1 MSYTHT
7 LKADG
12 FSAPQ
17 TGHISHRIVQTEIG
31 AGYHEWVSAGGLTNP
46 YEQPV
51 PASVTRRQFRQALVR
66 SRIRAAFEAAAA
78 ADQDTKD
85 WYFESTSFERA
96 DPELATV
103 ATAIGKSDLEVDTLF
118 KLAGAL

>member
-1 MSYTHT
+1 MSYTHLEGGWILRT
-7 LKADG
+7 SDG
-12 FSAPQ
+12 A
-17 TGHISHRIVQTEIG
+17 HIPPDTANRDRAE
-31 AGYHEWVSAGGLTNP
+31 YMEWVSAGGITNP

-66 SRIRAAFEAAAA
+66 SRIRAAFEAAVA

-85 WYFESTSFERA
+85 RYADSFTFERA

-118 KLAGAL
+118 KLAGTL